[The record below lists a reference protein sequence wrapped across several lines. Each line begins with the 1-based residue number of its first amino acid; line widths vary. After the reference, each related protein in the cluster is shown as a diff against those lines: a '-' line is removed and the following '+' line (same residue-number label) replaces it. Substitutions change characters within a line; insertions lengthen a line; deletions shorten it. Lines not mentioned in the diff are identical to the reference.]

1 MFKLTS
7 KQEAMVSVGCVGD
20 YNLNSAYSTI

>member
-7 KQEAMVSVGCVGD
+7 KHEAMVSGGCVWD
-20 YNLNSAYSTI
+20 YNLNSAYSII